1 MYARVATWEGGER
14 DQVRSMAE
22 EMNKRAESEGGPPE
36 GVPAKG
42 LLLLHSE
49 DGSKVLAIS
58 LFETEADYEQGD
70 STLNS
75 MDPPTP
81 GALGKRTSVE
91 RYEVG
96 AKLEAD
102 G

>member
-14 DQVRSMAE
+14 DQVGAMIDGIRE
-22 EMNKRAESEGGPPE
+22 RAESEGGPPD

-58 LFETEADYEQGD
+58 LFETESDYEEGD
-70 STLNS
+70 ATLNS

-81 GALGKRTSVE
+81 GGMGRRTGVE
-91 RYEVG
+91 RFEVG
-96 AKLEAD
+96 IQLEAD